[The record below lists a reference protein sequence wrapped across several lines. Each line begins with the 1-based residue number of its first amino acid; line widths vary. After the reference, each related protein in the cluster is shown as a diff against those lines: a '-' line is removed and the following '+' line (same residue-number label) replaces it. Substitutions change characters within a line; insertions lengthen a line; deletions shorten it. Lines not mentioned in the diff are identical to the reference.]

1 MTCLAQPSSIYVGFL
16 AGKSAKC
23 RGSSYPMVSDTSRP
37 GMRWRSLHC
46 AAALLLA
53 VHPQVIVRL
62 QTGKT
67 WRIVWSLTALAGG
80 LITLRS
86 SPRCRRLGLLAAHAA
101 ENTSTVGVSQRAAR
115 RRIHH
120 KAGRLAV
127 TSTLIKDP

>member
-1 MTCLAQPSSIYVGFL
+1 VTCLAQPSSIHAGFL

-46 AAALLLA
+46 AAVLLLA
-53 VHPQVIVRL
+53 VQSQVIVRL

-80 LITLRS
+80 LITLPRHRADRWACLLRTQQIPPPS
-86 SPRCRRLGLLAAHAA
+86 VSRGAQPAAVVTTRPAGSPWQA
-101 ENTSTVGVSQRAAR
+101 
-115 RRIHH
+115 
-120 KAGRLAV
+120 
-127 TSTLIKDP
+127 P

>member
-1 MTCLAQPSSIYVGFL
+1 MTCLAQPSSIYMSFL

-23 RGSSYPMVSDTSRP
+23 WGSSSPMVSDTSGP

-53 VHPQVIVRL
+53 VHPRVIVRL

-80 LITLRS
+80 LITPAR
-86 SPRCRRLGLLAAHAA
+86 H
-101 ENTSTVGVSQRAAR
+101 RAADR
-115 RRIHH
+115 WACLLRTQQKIPPPSVSRGGEPAAVFTA
-120 KAGRLAV
+120 KPAGSPSQA
-127 TSTLIKDP
+127 P